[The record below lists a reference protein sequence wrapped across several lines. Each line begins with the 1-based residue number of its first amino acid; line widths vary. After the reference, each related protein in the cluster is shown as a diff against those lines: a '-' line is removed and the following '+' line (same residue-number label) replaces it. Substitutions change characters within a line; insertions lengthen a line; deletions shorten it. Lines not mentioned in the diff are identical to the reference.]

1 MASVEDIPRYI
12 RYDFF
17 MALFG
22 IIIAYFAF
30 TNERVYNTTEIRWL
44 FLIISSTTILYGI
57 FEMKNNYDK
66 DKELQEERRKLE
78 QLRIDKALKSLE
90 KKL

>member
-78 QLRIDKALKSLE
+78 QLRIGKALKSLE

>member
-22 IIIAYFAF
+22 IIIAYFVF

>member
-1 MASVEDIPRYI
+1 
-12 RYDFF
+12 

-78 QLRIDKALKSLE
+78 QLRIGKALKSLE